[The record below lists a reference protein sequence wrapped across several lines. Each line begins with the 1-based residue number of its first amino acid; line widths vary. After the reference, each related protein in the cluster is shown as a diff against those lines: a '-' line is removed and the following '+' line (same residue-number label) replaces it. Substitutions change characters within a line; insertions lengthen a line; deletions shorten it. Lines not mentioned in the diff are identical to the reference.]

1 MGLPRLHIWI
11 WIHEWIVGQRF
22 TLDGYLYLLKAC
34 TEFWYVACIVYRDIG
49 FPVLI
54 LLEGRVDEDEIRKN
68 VGFIHSIY
76 LHHDVRNGLKQV
88 R

>member
-11 WIHEWIVGQRF
+11 WIHERIVGQQF
-22 TLDGYLYLLKAC
+22 TLDGYLHLLKAC

-54 LLEGRVDEDEIRKN
+54 QFGCCVNEDKIRTN
-68 VGFIHSIY
+68 AGFIYSSY
-76 LHHDVRNGLKQV
+76 LQNIKND
-88 R
+88 